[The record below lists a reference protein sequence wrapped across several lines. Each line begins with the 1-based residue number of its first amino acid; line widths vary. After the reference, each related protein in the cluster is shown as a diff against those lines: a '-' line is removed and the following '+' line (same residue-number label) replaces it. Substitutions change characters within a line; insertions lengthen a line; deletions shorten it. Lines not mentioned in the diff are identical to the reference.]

1 MRSSRL
7 ALGLAAAFSLFAV
20 ALPAAA
26 DTHLELQGGR
36 SYMDTHG
43 TNVFFLESVF
53 NAYQIGQS
61 RFTWSPD
68 VSIGYVNGRTV
79 AHYDG
84 YHPGVTNNVWLGAA
98 GARFHYG
105 NDGDWYQPLFFSFQ
119 VAGTAGGRT
128 QALSSGYEFVS
139 TLGWQMKN
147 VSFQIRHISNGSF
160 QEPNRG
166 ETMALVGIGFNL

>member
-7 ALGLAAAFSLFAV
+7 ALGLVASLSLSAF

-26 DTHLELQGGR
+26 ETHLELQGGR
-36 SYMDTHG
+36 SYMDSHG

-53 NAYQIGQS
+53 NAYPIGQS

-68 VSIGYVNGRTV
+68 VSIGYVRGRDV

-84 YHPGVTNNVWLGAA
+84 YHPGVTSNVWLGAA

-105 NDGDWYQPLFFSFQ
+105 NDNDWYQPLFFSFQ

>member
-7 ALGLAAAFSLFAV
+7 ALGALAALSLAAV
-20 ALPAAA
+20 SVPAAA
-26 DTHLELQGGR
+26 ETHVELQGGR
-36 SYMDTHG
+36 SYMDSYG
-43 TNVFFLESVF
+43 TNVFFIESVF
-53 NAYQIGQS
+53 DTRPMGAS

-68 VSIGYVNGRTV
+68 VSIGYVKGRDIGR
-79 AHYDG
+79 YEQS
-84 YHPGVTNNVWLGAA
+84 HPGVTSDVWVGAA

-105 NDGDWYQPLFFSFQ
+105 SEGDWYRPFFFSFQ

-139 TLGWQMKN
+139 TLGWQYKN
-147 VSFQIRHISNGSF
+147 ISFQIRHISNGSF

-166 ETMALVGIGFNL
+166 ETMGLVGIGFDI

>member
-7 ALGLAAAFSLFAV
+7 AFGALAALSLA
-20 ALPAAA
+20 ATAAPAAA
-26 DTHLELQGGR
+26 AHLEFQGGR
-36 SYMDTHG
+36 SYMDDYG
-43 TNVFFLESVF
+43 TPAFFVESVF
-53 NAYQIGQS
+53 DPQPMGQS

-68 VSIGYVNGRTV
+68 VSIGYIKGRDV
-79 AHYDG
+79 GRYRDS
-84 YHPGVTNNVWLGAA
+84 HPGVTNNVWVGAL

-105 NDGDWYQPLFFSFQ
+105 NEGDWYRPLFFSFQ

-139 TLGWQMKN
+139 TLGYQWKN

-166 ETMALVGIGFNL
+166 ETMALVGVGFDI

>member
-7 ALGLAAAFSLFAV
+7 ALGALAALSLAAV
-20 ALPAAA
+20 TVPAAA
-26 DTHLELQGGR
+26 QTHLEIQGGR
-36 SYMDTHG
+36 SYMNSYG
-43 TNVFFLESVF
+43 TNAFFAEAVFAPE
-53 NAYQIGQS
+53 AMGQS

-68 VSIGYVNGRTV
+68 VSIGYIKGRDIGKYRN
-79 AHYDG
+79 AD
-84 YHPGVTNNVWLGAA
+84 PGTTDDIWVGAL

-105 NDGDWYQPLFFSFQ
+105 SAGDWYQPFFFSFQ

-139 TLGWQMKN
+139 TLGWQYKN
-147 VSFQIRHISNGSF
+147 VSFQVRHISNGSF

-166 ETMALVGIGFNL
+166 ETMALVGFGFDI

>member
-7 ALGLAAAFSLFAV
+7 LVGLVATLSLTAV

-26 DTHLELQGGR
+26 ETHLEIQGGR
-36 SYMDTHG
+36 SYMDSHG
-43 TNVFFLESVF
+43 TTAFFVESVF
-53 NAYQIGQS
+53 DAHPVGQS

-68 VSIGYVNGRTV
+68 VSIGYIKGRDIGRY
-79 AHYDG
+79 ADS
-84 YHPGVTNNVWLGAA
+84 HPGVTNDVWIGAA
-98 GARFHYG
+98 GARLHYG
-105 NDGDWYQPLFFSFQ
+105 NDSDWYQPLFFSFQ

-128 QALSSGYEFVS
+128 QALSTGYQFVS

-160 QEPNRG
+160 HEPNRG

>member
-7 ALGLAAAFSLFAV
+7 ALGFIAALSLSAV
-20 ALPAAA
+20 AVPAAA
-26 DTHLELQGGR
+26 ETHLELQGGR

-43 TNVFFLESVF
+43 TSAFFIESVF
-53 NAYQIGQS
+53 DAHQMGQS

-68 VSIGYVNGRTV
+68 VSIGYINGRDI
-79 AHYDG
+79 ARYAD
-84 YHPGVTNNVWLGAA
+84 YQPGVTNNVWVGAA

-105 NDGDWYQPLFFSFQ
+105 NDTDWYQPLFFSFQ
-119 VAGTAGGRT
+119 VAGTAGGHT
-128 QALSSGYEFVS
+128 QALSSDYEFVS

-160 QEPNRG
+160 KEPNRG

>member
-7 ALGLAAAFSLFAV
+7 ALGLLAALSLSAAAV
-20 ALPAAA
+20 PAAA
-26 DTHLELQGGR
+26 ETHLELQGGR

-43 TNVFFLESVF
+43 TSVFFIESVF
-53 NAYQIGQS
+53 DAHAMGQS

-68 VSIGYVNGRTV
+68 VSIGYIKGRDISR
-79 AHYDG
+79 YEFS
-84 YHPGVTNNVWLGAA
+84 HPGVTNNVWVGAA

-105 NDGDWYQPLFFSFQ
+105 NDSDWYQPLFFSFQ
-119 VAGTAGGRT
+119 VAGTAGGHT

>member
-7 ALGLAAAFSLFAV
+7 ALGVIAALSLSAV
-20 ALPAAA
+20 AVPAAA
-26 DTHLELQGGR
+26 ETHLELQGGR

-43 TNVFFLESVF
+43 TSAFFIESVF
-53 NAYQIGQS
+53 DAHPMGQS

-68 VSIGYVNGRTV
+68 VSIGYINGRDI
-79 AHYDG
+79 ARYAD
-84 YHPGVTNNVWLGAA
+84 YHPGVTNNVWVGAA

-105 NDGDWYQPLFFSFQ
+105 NDSDWYQPLFFSFQ
-119 VAGTAGGRT
+119 VAGTAGGHT
-128 QALSSGYEFVS
+128 QALSSDYEFVS

-160 QEPNRG
+160 HEPNRG